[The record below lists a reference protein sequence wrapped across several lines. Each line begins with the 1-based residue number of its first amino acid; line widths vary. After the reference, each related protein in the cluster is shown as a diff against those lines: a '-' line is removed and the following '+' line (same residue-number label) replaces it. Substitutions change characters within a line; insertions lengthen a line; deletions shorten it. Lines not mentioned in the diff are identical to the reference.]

1 MVAMEVSDCYGKS
14 MVAME
19 VYGSVDL
26 FWKVSGCY
34 GSHKIAKGSHC
45 LL

>member
-1 MVAMEVSDCYGKS
+1 VSLVAIEVSGCCEKQMVAMEVSDCYGKS

-26 FWKVSGCY
+26 F
-34 GSHKIAKGSHC
+34 
-45 LL
+45 